1 MMHPKIDQKTA
12 RFGDQFLKATGVK
25 MTSIEFMDNFENIP
39 LTLKEQIKQSAGRA
53 TEAQRRKS
61 WEQALAS
68 ARIEGFKPSA
78 EYLAD
83 VERNIIG
90 ELSDN
95 DFEKKYLGKAEKKGQ
110 VKLA

>member
-1 MMHPKIDQKTA
+1 MA
-12 RFGDQFLKATGVK
+12 E
-25 MTSIEFMDNFENIP
+25 IEFLDSFENIQ
-39 LTLKEQIKQSAGRA
+39 LSIAEQIKLNAGRS

-83 VERNIIG
+83 VERNITG
-90 ELSDN
+90 ELTDKA
-95 DFEKKYLGKAEKKGQ
+95 FEEKYLGKAKKKGGG
-110 VKLA
+110 KLA

>member
-1 MMHPKIDQKTA
+1 MA
-12 RFGDQFLKATGVK
+12 E
-25 MTSIEFMDNFENIP
+25 IEFLSSFKNIQ
-39 LTLKEQIKQSAGRA
+39 LTLAEQIKLNAGRS

-83 VERNIIG
+83 VEANIIG